1 PQDRRLN
8 RSDELRGLDSV
19 RWAAPVPDRRRVRT
33 CVRRLPHG
41 LVLGHTRA
49 PQPRR
54 EGGAFLSMDA
64 SAGNAPPPPR
74 ALLVSSFVL
83 PRSGGIEQFVDI
95 AARLLRGH
103 GWRVRVLACRPRAG
117 DVEADATVP
126 ARYLGGGGWPLPV
139 GGLRTLWREV
149 GEADVVVANGTRH
162 LLPNI
167 AGVAAPLRGKAV
179 VFVLPGA

>member
-1 PQDRRLN
+1 MNSRLN
-8 RSDELRGLDSV
+8 PSDELRGLDSV

-54 EGGAFLSMDA
+54 EGGAFLSMEA
-64 SAGNAPPPPR
+64 SAGTAPRLPR

-103 GWRVRVLACRPRAG
+103 RWRVRVLRWPTRAAG
-117 DVEADATVP
+117 
-126 ARYLGGGGWPLPV
+126 V
-139 GGLRTLWREV
+139 GG
-149 GEADVVVANGTRH
+149 
-162 LLPNI
+162 
-167 AGVAAPLRGKAV
+167 
-179 VFVLPGA
+179 

>member
-33 CVRRLPHG
+33 CVRRLPPG
-41 LVLGHTRA
+41 LVRGHTGA
-49 PQPRR
+49 PQRRR

-64 SAGNAPPPPR
+64 SAGNAPRLPR

-103 GWRVRVLACRPRAG
+103 GWRVRVLACR
-117 DVEADATVP
+117 
-126 ARYLGGGGWPLPV
+126 ARGRGVGGRPPLP
-139 GGLRTLWREV
+139 GR
-149 GEADVVVANGTRH
+149 
-162 LLPNI
+162 P
-167 AGVAAPLRGKAV
+167 P
-179 VFVLPGA
+179 